1 MQRYISRVILRKIKS
16 RRSLIL
22 SATASALIFV
32 SNPSAAQQRGGSNVF
47 VIAESVSTSIEARR
61 IMRRNGWEESSFRQ
75 ADFIIVVVRSMIL
88 SPLLEQYSS
97 VEQLRLDASN
107 QMNISGSNFVVYIFD
122 IDSRGRPI
130 FFRKIDYP
138 ARD

>member
-1 MQRYISRVILRKIKS
+1 MLRDGLPSISNKTKA

-22 SATASALIFV
+22 LASTSAWCVVANS
-32 SNPSAAQQRGGSNVF
+32 PSAQQRGASNVF
-47 VIAESVSTSIEARR
+47 VIAESVSTSIEARS
-61 IMRRNGWEESSFRQ
+61 IIRRNRWQESPFRQ
-75 ADFIIVVVRSMIL
+75 ADFILVVVRSML
-88 SPLLEQYSS
+88 FSPLTEYYDS

-107 QMNISGSNFVVYIFD
+107 QMNIAGSNFVVYIFD
-122 IDSRGRPI
+122 IDSRRRPI